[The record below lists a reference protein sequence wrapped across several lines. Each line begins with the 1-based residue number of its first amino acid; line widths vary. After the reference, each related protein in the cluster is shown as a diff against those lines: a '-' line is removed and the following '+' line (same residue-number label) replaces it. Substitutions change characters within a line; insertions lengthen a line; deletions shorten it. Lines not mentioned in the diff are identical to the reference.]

1 MKSTRFVLSSLV
13 FAALLVSCGSEE
25 VGESLPEPAA
35 QGDDEGQPDV
45 EPQTSESSPDGSGDT
60 PMTEIGRVN
69 VGGTVVD
76 PQPHPVDR
84 YEIAE
89 SSPEQITV
97 AFTAGDPNCTAA
109 DAVATGDAKHVV
121 VELFVGITEDAL
133 TRSCVAGE
141 FEQTI
146 SIALDEPLGGRDLV
160 VAEPAEST
168 DDTPASPPL
177 PGDGSIEAMAEA
189 IIGLDVDTAEQQ
201 VVTAGWVFRVSEI
214 DGEPQAL
221 TMDERDDRLN
231 VRIDGGIVIDAAV
244 F

>member
-1 MKSTRFVLSSLV
+1 MKSTRFVLSSIV

-25 VGESLPEPAA
+25 VGEPLPEPAA
-35 QGDDEGQPDV
+35 QGDDVDQPDV
-45 EPQTSESSPDGSGDT
+45 EPQPSEPSPDGSGDT
-60 PMTEIGRVN
+60 AMTEIGRAN

-89 SSPEQITV
+89 SSPEQITLT
-97 AFTAGDPNCTAA
+97 FTAGDPNCTAA
-109 DAVATGDAKHVV
+109 DAVATGGADEVL

-133 TRSCVAGE
+133 TRSCVSGE
-141 FEQTI
+141 IEQTI

-160 VAEPAEST
+160 VVEPAAST
-168 DDTPASPPL
+168 DDAPASAPL
-177 PGDGSIEAMAEA
+177 PGDGSIEAMAAA

-201 VVTAGWVFRVSEI
+201 IVDAGWAFRVSEI

-231 VRIDGGIVIDAAV
+231 VKIDDGVVTNAEV